1 LGDFTLSINK
11 KELFESVFNNFLNQ
25 NTEVEAIIV
34 SDVDGFVIAGEK
46 RMNIDLEI
54 LSFLTAVINPLIER
68 VREEFSFKQFGTAS
82 IDTEEHRLLFV
93 LINEETTLSLVIQ
106 SMGSIDVIAP
116 YAYFLAEKTAQ
127 ILDAS
132 ETGLIQI
139 SIPDFKFGGEVC
151 SDIGRIKN
159 QLYQSKIE
167 QGGVYRFKF
176 IVIGDHEVGKTSI
189 IRRFVEGHFLEKY
202 RATIGLNVL
211 SHGFNAFGNKINI
224 MLWDI
229 GAQKFFKRYR
239 KTYYKGAQAAFIV
252 FDLTNRE
259 SFENVTYWHNELK
272 EFIEYKDLPIIIIGN
287 KTDLAEEKVI
297 SYEEGI
303 QLVSDLS
310 RLTEMSES
318 TTMSDYSD
326 LSSIENG
333 SQTKISYI
341 ETSAK
346 TGNRIQDAFN
356 LISYHFI
363 LKCEEKEESL
373 LKETI
378 LDEIN
383 SILDTNNE
391 LILTFLSQ
399 NELWNPTLQI
409 LTKIDKLGKPTTVK
423 DKKKEKRFEYE
434 NGLILKSFIY
444 ESYKTSDS
452 DGVLCLFDARD
463 KKDIDP
469 AWIEI
474 ISDIIKDLKKNKV
487 ISVGIRVS
495 NDENWSKLI
504 GSFNLEEEAE
514 NKLVSLLFFRIKE
527 DNIIDV
533 FEQLSVTLNTIKNL
547 SFSY

>member
-1 LGDFTLSINK
+1 MIK
-11 KELFESVFNNFLNQ
+11 KQLFESVFNNFLNQ
-25 NTEVEAIIV
+25 NTDVEAIII

-54 LSFLTAVINPLIER
+54 VSFLTAVINPLIER

-106 SMGSIDVIAP
+106 SMGSIDSIAP

-151 SDIGRIKN
+151 SDMGRIKN

-167 QGGVYRFKF
+167 QGGIYRFKF

-189 IRRFVEGHFLEKY
+189 IRRFVEGNFVDKY
-202 RATIGLNVL
+202 RATIGLNIL
-211 SHGFNAFGNKINI
+211 SHEFDAFGNKINI

-229 GAQKFFKRYR
+229 GAQKYFKRYR
-239 KTYYKGAQAAFIV
+239 KTYYGGAQAAFIV

-259 SFENVTYWHNELK
+259 TFKNVTYWHNELK
-272 EFIEYKDLPIIIIGN
+272 EFLEYKDLPIIIIGN
-287 KTDLAEEKVI
+287 KTDLTEQRVI
-297 SYEEGI
+297 SHEEGV
-303 QLVSDLS
+303 QLASDLS
-310 RLTEMSES
+310 KLTGMSES

-333 SQTKISYI
+333 SKTKISYI

-346 TGNRIQDAFN
+346 NGNRIQDAFN

-363 LKCEEKEESL
+363 LSCEEKEESI
-373 LKETI
+373 LKGKI

-383 SILDTNNE
+383 SILETNKE
-391 LILTFLSQ
+391 LTLTFLSQ

-409 LTKIDKLGKPTTVK
+409 LTKIDKMGTPISIK
-423 DKKKEKRFEYE
+423 DKKKEKRFEFD
-434 NGLILKSFIY
+434 NGLILKSYIY
-444 ESYKTSDS
+444 DSYKTTDS

-463 KKDIDP
+463 KNSIDS

-474 ISDIIKDLKKNKV
+474 ISNIIQDLKKNKV

-495 NDENWSKLI
+495 SDENWSELI
-504 GSFNLEEEAE
+504 ENFNLEEEAE
-514 NKLVSLLFFRIKE
+514 NRLVSLLFFRIKE
-527 DNIIDV
+527 DNVIDV
-533 FEQLSVTLNTIKNL
+533 YEQLSVTLNTIKNL
-547 SFSY
+547 GFNY

>member
-1 LGDFTLSINK
+1 MSINK
-11 KELFESVFNNFLNQ
+11 KQLFESVFNNFLNQ
-25 NTEVEAIIV
+25 NMEVEGIIV

-46 RMNIDLEI
+46 RMDIDLEI
-54 LSFLTAVINPLIER
+54 VSFLTAVINPLIER

-93 LINEETTLSLVIQ
+93 LINEETTLSLIIK
-106 SMGSIDVIAP
+106 SMGSIDSIAP

-151 SDIGRIKN
+151 SDMGRIKN
-159 QLYQSKIE
+159 QLYQSKVE

-189 IRRFVEGHFLEKY
+189 VRRFVEGSFLEKY
-202 RATIGLNVL
+202 RATIGLNIL
-211 SHGFNAFGNKINI
+211 SHDFKAFENKINI

-239 KTYYKGAQAAFIV
+239 KTYYNGAQAAFIV

-272 EFIEYKDLPIIIIGN
+272 EFIENKDLPIIIIGN
-287 KTDLAEEKVI
+287 KTDLTEQKVI
-297 SYEEGI
+297 SHEEG
-303 QLVSDLS
+303 LRLARDLS
-310 RLTEMSES
+310 KLTDMSES
-318 TTMSDYSD
+318 TAMSDYSD

-356 LISYHFI
+356 LVSYHFI
-363 LKCEEKEESL
+363 LRCEEKEESI

-378 LDEIN
+378 FDEIS

-391 LILTFLSQ
+391 LTLTFLSQ

-409 LTKIDKLGKPTTVK
+409 LTKIDKLGNPITVK
-423 DKKKEKRFEYE
+423 DKKKEKRYEYD
-434 NGLILKSFIY
+434 NGLILKSYIY
-444 ESYKTSDS
+444 ESFKTSDS
-452 DGVLCLFDARD
+452 DGVLCIFDARD
-463 KKDIDP
+463 KKSIDP

-474 ISDIIKDLKKNKV
+474 LSNIIKDLKKNKV
-487 ISVGIRVS
+487 LSVGIRVS
-495 NDENWSKLI
+495 NDDNWSKLI
-504 GSFNLEEEAE
+504 EDFNLDEEAE
-514 NKLVSLLFFRIKE
+514 NRLVSLLFFSIKE
-527 DNIIDV
+527 DNMLNV